1 MDSTYLDALYE
12 DTMARFDQI
21 FPSLKYMKSTD
32 RKVNIQSF
40 RINKKQCEHC
50 GNEINEVALI
60 KHSIIPNDIS
70 KQLGL
75 ENVKTVDL
83 CFTCHRA
90 IHNWNAQR
98 VSWVKRD
105 KTNRSKAKSLIEVA
119 EEYLSAHYDFFYNK
133 LKHGY
138 NPKQLLP
145 QLSSV

>member
-12 DTMARFDQI
+12 ETMARFDQI
-21 FPSLKYMKSTD
+21 FPSLKSMKSTD

-50 GNEINEVALI
+50 GNEINKVALI

-75 ENVKTVDL
+75 ENVKVLDL

-90 IHNWNAQR
+90 IHDWNAPR
-98 VSWVKRD
+98 ISWVVRD
-105 KTNRSKAKSLIEVA
+105 NTNRLKSKPLMEVA
-119 EEYLSAHYDFFYNK
+119 KEYESAYQDF
-133 LKHGY
+133 LKTTLNDGY
-138 NPKQLLP
+138 NPGQLLP